1 MILLFVSFFSSLLLI
16 LGFIRYKHLHEHFS
30 GDHDLNGPQKI
41 HQGSVPRI
49 GGLGIYAAMWIANL
63 VAYLKDPAL
72 GIFLGLI
79 LIAAFP
85 VSATGL
91 TEDITK
97 RIGVKIRLLAGF
109 ISGALLLYL
118 FTITSIRIDVW
129 GLDALFLNVWVAVIF
144 LCAACAG
151 LANAYNIIDGFNGL
165 ASMVGIIST
174 AAIAVVAFKVGD
186 LALVYLALILIG
198 AVMGIFNWNY
208 PRGLVFLGDGGAY
221 LIGFVIAAL
230 SILIVHRNPSVS
242 PWFALLVNAYP
253 IFETLFTIW
262 RRSVHQGKNPGLPD
276 GAHFHSLIYRR
287 VLRWAHVMDQQSAT
301 TQEPHHHYLNNAKT
315 SPYLW
320 LISSIGVIPAL
331 LFWQSTPLLIT
342 SLILFVAIYLYCY
355 STIVQLRRPWWLGS
369 PPPEIDKSS
378 KNSF

>member
-1 MILLFVSFFSSLLLI
+1 MILLFASFFSSLLLI
-16 LGFIRYKHLHEHFS
+16 LGIIRYKHLHEHFS
-30 GDHDLNGPQKI
+30 GDHDLSGPQKF
-41 HQGSVPRI
+41 HQESTPRI

-97 RIGVKIRLLAGF
+97 RVGVKVRLLAGF

-118 FTITSIRIDVW
+118 FTITSIRIGVW
-129 GLDALFLNVWVAVIF
+129 GLDAIFLNFWVAGIF
-144 LCAACAG
+144 LCIACAG

-174 AAIAVVAFKVGD
+174 AAITFVAFKVGD
-186 LALVYLALILIG
+186 LTLVYLALILIG
-198 AVMGIFNWNY
+198 AIMGFFIWNY
-208 PRGLVFLGDGGAY
+208 PRGLIFLGDGGAY

-230 SILIVHRNPSVS
+230 SILLVHRNPTVS

-287 VLRWAHVMDQQSAT
+287 VLRWAYAMDRHSAN
-301 TQEPHHHYLNNAKT
+301 TQEPHHHYLHNAKT

-331 LFWQSTPLLIT
+331 LFWQRTPLLIA
-342 SLILFVAIYLYCY
+342 SFVLFIAIYLYCY
-355 STIVQLRRPWWLGS
+355 SAIVKRRRPWWLS
-369 PPPEIDKSS
+369 TPPR
-378 KNSF
+378 NR

>member
-16 LGFIRYKHLHEHFS
+16 LAIIRYKHLHEHFS
-30 GDHDLNGPQKI
+30 GDHDFGPQKF
-41 HQGSVPRI
+41 HQGSIPRV
-49 GGLGIYAAMWIANL
+49 GGLGIYAALWIASFI
-63 VAYLKDPAL
+63 AYLKDPAL
-72 GIFLGLI
+72 GVFLGLI

-85 VSATGL
+85 VGATGL

-97 RIGVKIRLLAGF
+97 RIGVKARLLAGF

-118 FTITSIRIDVW
+118 FTITSIRIGVW
-129 GLDALFLNVWVAVIF
+129 GLDALFLNIWVAVIF
-144 LCAACAG
+144 LCVACAG

-165 ASMVGIIST
+165 ASMVCIIST
-174 AAIAVVAFKVGD
+174 AAIGFVAFKVGD

-198 AVMGIFNWNY
+198 AVMGFFIWNY
-208 PRGLVFLGDGGAY
+208 PRGLIFLGDGGAY

-230 SILIVHRNPSVS
+230 SILLVHRNPTVS

-262 RRSVHQGKNPGLPD
+262 RRTVHQGKNPGLPD

-287 VLRWAHVMDQQSAT
+287 VLRWAHAMDRQSAT
-301 TQEPHHHYLNNAKT
+301 TQEPHHHYLNHAKT

-331 LFWQSTPLLIT
+331 LFWQNTPLLIA
-342 SLILFVAIYLYCY
+342 SFVLFIAIYLYCY
-355 STIVQLRRPWWLGS
+355 RTIVQRRRPWWLAS
-369 PPPEIDKSS
+369 PPR
-378 KNSF
+378 NR